1 MSVVAL
7 VPRLIA
13 SRPAPDGVIM
23 SGDFV
28 RGPGASLA
36 GGIRVDCRL
45 RQYQG
50 AYKISDI
57 VIDGLS
63 MAISGRSEIEDV
75 AECNGPA
82 AAGHTRSNATAGG
95 QRAAALVS
103 CSLDVDVY
111 LYLFHEV
118 EMTWESMIGF

>member
-50 AYKISDI
+50 AYKISNI

-82 AAGHTRSNATAGG
+82 VAGILAVMRQQAVNALL
-95 QRAAALVS
+95 R
-103 CSLDVDVY
+103 
-111 LYLFHEV
+111 
-118 EMTWESMIGF
+118 